1 MIERYSLVASS
12 SEVDAHISRLAHGL
26 HAAYPETTPLFVAL
40 LKGAAPFASKL
51 MFELARLA
59 PELHPEIDYMMV
71 ATYGAGQHAGE
82 PRIITDLDPRT
93 HVAGRTVV
101 ILDDVLD
108 KGITADFVRTH
119 LHAMGAAKIEL
130 CVLVDKQTARLK
142 DIEADYYGLKAT
154 DEWLVGMGMD
164 DADLTHEG
172 HRWLDEIRQ
181 INRT

>member
-1 MIERYSLVASS
+1 MTERYSLVASS
-12 SEVDAHISRLAHGL
+12 NEVDAHITRLATEL
-26 HAAYPETTPLFVAL
+26 LAAHPTTPLFVAL

-51 MFELARLA
+51 MFELARHA
-59 PELHPEIDYMMV
+59 PDFHPEIDYMMV
-71 ATYGAGQHAGE
+71 ATYGTEQRASE

-93 HVAGRTVV
+93 AVENRTVV

-119 LHAMGAAKIEL
+119 LQYKGATKIEL
-130 CVLVDKQTARLK
+130 CVLVDKQTERLK
-142 DIEADYYGLKAT
+142 DIQADYTGLQAS
-154 DEWLVGMGMD
+154 DEWLVGLGMD

-172 HRWLDEIRQ
+172 HRWLNEIRQ